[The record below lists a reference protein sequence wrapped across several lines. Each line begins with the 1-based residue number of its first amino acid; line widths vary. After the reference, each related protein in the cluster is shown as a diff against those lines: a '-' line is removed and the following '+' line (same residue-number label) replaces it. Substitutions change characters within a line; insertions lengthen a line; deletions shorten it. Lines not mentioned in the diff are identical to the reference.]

1 MRPLPRHAGPA
12 HGLDARWSVTCPYEW
27 VTRMKENQYR
37 HLGIMGGL
45 SFVAMYIL
53 MYAMVNSID
62 DVYMNVNQV
71 YMAGL
76 MTAPMIVI
84 ELVVMRGMYQNEK
97 LNALII
103 GGAVAVGAAFFLF
116 IQQQTV
122 VGDRQFL
129 RSMIPHHSAAIL
141 MCQDASIQDPE
152 ITKLCE
158 AIVSSQQAEIN
169 QMRAM
174 LRRSQ

>member
-1 MRPLPRHAGPA
+1 
-12 HGLDARWSVTCPYEW
+12 
-27 VTRMKENQYR
+27 
-37 HLGIMGGL
+37 
-45 SFVAMYIL
+45 MYIL
-53 MYAMVNSID
+53 MYAMVNTID

-84 ELVVMRGMYQNEK
+84 EVLVMRGMYHSRK

-103 GGAVAVGAAFFLF
+103 AASVVGGVVLFVFIKQQVA
-116 IQQQTV
+116 

-141 MCQDASIQDPE
+141 MCERASLQDPE
-152 ITKLCE
+152 IRELCRN
-158 AIVSSQQAEIN
+158 IVSGQQREIN
-169 QMRAM
+169 QMAAR
-174 LRRSQ
+174 LRQFDSTR

>member
-1 MRPLPRHAGPA
+1 
-12 HGLDARWSVTCPYEW
+12 
-27 VTRMKENQYR
+27 MKKNHYR
-37 HLGIMGGL
+37 HLGIMAAL

-84 ELVVMRGMYQNEK
+84 ELVVMRAMYHSMK
-97 LNALII
+97 LNAFITAGSI
-103 GGAVAVGAAFFLF
+103 AAGIVLF
-116 IQQQTV
+116 VFIRQQTV

-129 RSMIPHHSAAIL
+129 RSMIPHHSSAIL
-141 MCQDASIQDPE
+141 MCEGESIQDPD
-152 ITKLCE
+152 IRKLCR
-158 AIVSSQQAEIN
+158 AIISNQQAEIN
-169 QMRAM
+169 QMRAK
-174 LRRSQ
+174 LRQFD